1 MMLKM
6 FKPVAKAASVLL
18 RTRALHGSCGSLS
31 NITHSPMLVR
41 PLCNTPRPP
50 IDTTGDLPPSGIPM
64 IEAEIMRVEAK
75 IMDSERQIDLNDQQL
90 KRIENALSTAEGVE
104 KQTLQDEMKYLRLR
118 DKEKQLQDKEKQLRD
133 EKKQLRDEKK
143 QLRDKEK
150 QLRDMEKLREE
161 KILLQ
166 AELDGTKGAPLCL
179 ISLTAG
185 SPPHVVRTVL
195 DTIYR
200 LLPDSCCS
208 FCAGCLALSTLL
220 CIPLLAPRV

>member
-50 IDTTGDLPPSGIPM
+50 MDTTGDLPPSGIPM

-104 KQTLQDEMKYLRLR
+104 KQTLQDEMKYLR
-118 DKEKQLQDKEKQLRD
+118 DKEKRLGDKEMRLGDK
-133 EKKQLRDEKK
+133 ENHLRDEKK

-150 QLRDMEKLREE
+150 QLRDKEELREE

-166 AELDGTKGAPLCL
+166 AELDGAKGAPLCL